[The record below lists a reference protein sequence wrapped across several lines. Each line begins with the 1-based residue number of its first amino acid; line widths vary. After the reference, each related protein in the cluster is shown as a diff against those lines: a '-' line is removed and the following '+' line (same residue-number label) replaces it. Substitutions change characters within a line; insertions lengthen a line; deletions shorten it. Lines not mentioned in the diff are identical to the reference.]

1 VATSD
6 PSVGVLS
13 KIDEHTF
20 DPRSAGREWLLHHAP
35 RIFDRLRHLVHVY
48 LAPDVETQVPH
59 VSWYNPAI
67 AADGDGRRRC
77 RERLF
82 DWPPIARD
90 RERWLFVVSQEDY
103 ELQAATRGRRRFVEQ
118 LAAHLTDAAAAGRQP
133 VLVGPA
139 ACLQQLD
146 ALGVRVPQ
154 LVALDTCNYTHF
166 MRLLYE
172 AECVFYWNL
181 FSASI
186 VARALS
192 RLPFFV
198 FDRGHLGAVLRPFHE
213 AARRHF
219 YPGCEIGLLDPGA
232 RLTTAGLAP
241 LAARLPSKLYDPLHA
256 NFSRAAS
263 PEEVVRKLVS

>member
-1 VATSD
+1 
-6 PSVGVLS
+6 
-13 KIDEHTF
+13 
-20 DPRSAGREWLLHHAP
+20 
-35 RIFDRLRHLVHVY
+35 VHVY
-48 LAPDVETQVPH
+48 LAPRVETQVAH

-67 AADGDGRRRC
+67 AADGDGRRLC

-90 RERWLFVVSQEDY
+90 RERWLFVISQEDY
-103 ELQAATRGRRRFVEQ
+103 ELQAATRGRRRFVE
-118 LAAHLTDAAAAGRQP
+118 LVAAHLADCAAAGRQP
-133 VLVGPA
+133 VLVAPA
-139 ACLQQLD
+139 ACLQQLG
-146 ALGVRVPQ
+146 ALGVQVPR
-154 LVALDTCNYTHF
+154 LVALDACNYTHF

-198 FDRGHLGAVLRPFHE
+198 FDRGHLGAVLRPFHD

-219 YPGCEIGLLDPGA
+219 YPGCKIELLAADS
-232 RLTTAGLAP
+232 RLTIAALAP
-241 LAARLPSKLYDPLHA
+241 LAASLPSTLYDPLHA
-256 NFSRAAS
+256 NLSRAAS
-263 PEEVVRKLVS
+263 PEEVVRGLIS